1 MICKYIPDNERNLWK
16 GQNSNLFVYSK
27 IRHLIKQEKEKIRK
41 KGEMEKKRHMSQKE
55 KEKKTHSFL
64 AAWYRS
70 ECPLGNSSNPLGRK
84 E

>member
-16 GQNSNLFVYSK
+16 GQNSNLFVYRK

-41 KGEMEKKRHMSQKE
+41 KGEMEK
-55 KEKKTHSFL
+55 KKTHSFL